1 MDLVGLLSPDY
12 VAETQRIHRA
22 CLETYGILQARLGIE
37 HLPPPAANLYDAYP
51 FLFAPL
57 FPDLGKEQ
65 LRQLAVSMHFYRV
78 ACLASDAAFDLQD
91 GDRWLHLWVPYIYG
105 EAIRHLTALFPPDH
119 PYWTW
124 FQRFHCEW
132 LDAQRQEVA
141 LAALPLAE
149 RLSFDRFAAIAKG
162 KSALAKNPAV
172 AVTLLGGDMGLAPQL
187 MASHDLLAI
196 GFQLYDDLVD
206 WREDA
211 RAGRTSFV
219 INRILAGA
227 GLDLKGPVDEQQ
239 VEAMGQY
246 LGESGLHRE
255 LLDLSLDYLDRSLFA
270 LQRLKLPDWEGF
282 NRLLHHRVARLY
294 TDVLQRRSPPH
305 RIRPRPLQAEEGL
318 PTVNAAVKQAVRLLL
333 DQQAVGFPAAAHNI
347 PNLPEM
353 GLGGESGVVRAA
365 LRPRALIA
373 QALLAAAA
381 CGLGVEPDLLAAER
395 SCLLQS
401 QAANLGWSYAP
412 ALPLLPANADDLGH
426 LLPVLLGTPEGEAAT
441 APALAY
447 LAERQA
453 QLPTFLVGDSHGPQ
467 LSLQTLQLLGGE
479 GPDPEVKANLLAGLL
494 LIPGDRFAV
503 AIRTGATQIAR
514 MQRPD
519 GSWPSRWYLDAH
531 YPVYA
536 CCRLL
541 GQTGFG
547 EQALA
552 RAEEWL
558 QSGQQPDGGWGTPQA
573 TALAVLTLQAL
584 PGERPGRRQAYDR
597 GISYLLAT
605 QRPDGSWPASPFLTM
620 GLRLPGRAPTLPI
633 YQSGL
638 LTTAFALRALLTQ
651 VAPVV
656 GRRSSHGT

>member
-1 MDLVGLLSPDY
+1 MDLVGLLSPAY
-12 VAETQRIHRA
+12 LAETQRVHRG
-22 CLETYGILQARLGIE
+22 CLETYGLLQARLGVE
-37 HLPPPAANLYDAYP
+37 HLPPPTANLYDAYP

-57 FPDLGKEQ
+57 FPNLGMEP

-78 ACLASDAAFDLQD
+78 ACLTSDAAFDLQEQ
-91 GDRWLHLWVPYIYG
+91 DRWLHLWVPYVYG
-105 EAIRHLTALFPPDH
+105 EAIRHLTVLFPADH
-119 PYWTW
+119 PYWAW
-124 FQRFHCEW
+124 FRRFHLEW

-141 LAALPLAE
+141 LAELPLAE
-149 RLSFDRFAAIAKG
+149 RLSFDRFAVIAKG

-172 AVTLLGGDMGLAPQL
+172 AVTLMGGDVALAPRL
-187 MASHDLLAI
+187 MESHDLLAI

-211 RAGRTSFV
+211 RAGRTSYV

-227 GLDLKGPVDEQQ
+227 GLDLKGAPAEQQ

-270 LQRLKLPDWEGF
+270 LQRLKLPEWEGF

-294 TDVLQRRSPPH
+294 TDVLQRRSPAY
-305 RIRPRPLQAEEGL
+305 RIRPGPSQAEATL
-318 PTVNAAVKQAVRLLL
+318 PTVDSAVKQAVRLLL
-333 DQQAVGFPAAAHNI
+333 DQQAVGFPAASHNMA
-347 PNLPEM
+347 NLPEL
-353 GLGGESGVVRAA
+353 GLGGASRVVRAA
-365 LRPRALIA
+365 VRPRALVA
-373 QALLAAAA
+373 QALLAAAE
-381 CGLGVEPDLLAAER
+381 CGLGVEPAVLAAER
-395 SCLLQS
+395 SFLLQS
-401 QAANLGWSYAP
+401 QTATLGWSYSP
-412 ALPLLPANADDLGH
+412 DLPLLPANADELGH
-426 LLPVLLGTPEGEAAT
+426 LLPALLGTPDGEVAT

-447 LAERQA
+447 LEERQA
-453 QLPTFLVGDSHGPQ
+453 QIPTFFFGGSNGPQ
-467 LSLQTLQLLGGE
+467 VSLQTLQLLGGE

-519 GSWPSRWYLDAH
+519 GSWPSRWYLDGH

-541 GQTGFG
+541 GQTGAA
-547 EQALA
+547 EQALN
-552 RAEEWL
+552 RAEDWL
-558 QSGQQPDGGWGTPQA
+558 HSGQQPDGGWGTPQA
-573 TALAVLTLQAL
+573 TALGVLTLQAL
-584 PGERPGRRQAYDR
+584 PGERPGRGQAIGR

-605 QRPDGSWPASPFLTM
+605 QRPDGSWPGSPFLAM

-633 YQSGL
+633 YQSAV

-651 VAPVV
+651 VAPAV